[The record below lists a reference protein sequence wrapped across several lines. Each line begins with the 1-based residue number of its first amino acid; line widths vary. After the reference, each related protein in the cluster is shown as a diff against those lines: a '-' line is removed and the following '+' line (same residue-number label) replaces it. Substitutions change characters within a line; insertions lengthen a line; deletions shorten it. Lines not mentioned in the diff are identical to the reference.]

1 MEFEVKTTVYID
13 IDYIIEN
20 YKLNSN
26 SLKAVIKDAIN
37 DYVDS
42 MDDCDYCLIDDNN
55 VRQRIF
61 NEISNRIGLQLSLFD
76 D

>member
-42 MDDCDYCLIDDNN
+42 MDDCDYYLIDDNN